1 MKYYFLTIDG
11 AKMDTP
17 RKCAHIGTETSAE
30 ELARTL
36 LQEEKFADVVT
47 ITEQEN
53 GKIASEIYKIYSK

>member
-1 MKYYFLTIDG
+1 MKYFYLIIDG
-11 AKMDTP
+11 AKMDAP

-36 LQEEKFADVVT
+36 LHEENLADMVT

-53 GKIASEIYKIYSK
+53 GEIISEIYKIH

>member
-1 MKYYFLTIDG
+1 MKYFYLIIDG

-36 LQEEKFADVVT
+36 LHEENLADVVA
-47 ITEQEN
+47 ITEQET
-53 GKIASEIYKIYSK
+53 GEIVGEIYKIYSK